1 MCHVSYVICHMC
13 VIGVRFRFPARLSI
27 GRGSKSCTNTNTRQ
41 GIGDAVTARNLYF
54 WNSWKQMSQSQPS
67 IKRSSKVLCA
77 TTQKIDLCRI
87 HHQESV
93 IWATFPPMDALWS
106 VAKVSKALFP
116 DKVCKTMAG
125 VSKCPREQKFCFQQV
140 RNYRFPSWDQKAG
153 RKSSVYFWFDLNKK
167 CSAIIEHTL

>member
-1 MCHVSYVICHMC
+1 MWILSLSTKVTQPHACHPSSVYGVDHLELRAICAMCHTSYVIYMC

-87 HHQESV
+87 HHQECV

-106 VAKVSKALFP
+106 VAKVSKVFSR
-116 DKVCKTMAG
+116 T
-125 VSKCPREQKFCFQQV
+125 KFAKQWQV
-140 RNYRFPSWDQKAG
+140 
-153 RKSSVYFWFDLNKK
+153 
-167 CSAIIEHTL
+167 